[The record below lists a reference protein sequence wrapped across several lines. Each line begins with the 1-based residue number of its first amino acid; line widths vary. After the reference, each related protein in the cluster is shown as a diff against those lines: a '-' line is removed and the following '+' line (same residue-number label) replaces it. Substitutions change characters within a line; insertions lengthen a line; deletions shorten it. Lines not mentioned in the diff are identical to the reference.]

1 MKQILISI
9 LFFSISSASM
19 GQTIQPS
26 KEVKTRTTKNNEK
39 GIETPAK
46 PISESNT
53 IQITRPIDKVR
64 VKKLP
69 IRKEVEISKSL
80 KND

>member
-1 MKQILISI
+1 
-9 LFFSISSASM
+9 M
-19 GQTIQPS
+19 GQTIQSS

-69 IRKEVEISKSL
+69 IRKEVEISEPI

>member
-1 MKQILISI
+1 MKHVFISI
-9 LFFSISSASM
+9 LFFSIASLSI

-26 KEVKTRTTKNNEK
+26 KEVKTKTTPKDEK
-39 GIETPAK
+39 GIDTSAK

-53 IQITRPIDKVR
+53 IQTTRPIDKVR

-69 IRKEVEISKSL
+69 IRKEVEIVKPL

>member
-1 MKQILISI
+1 MKQVLISI
-9 LFFSISSASM
+9 LFFSIANSSI

-26 KEVKTRTTKNNEK
+26 KELKTKITRQDEK

-46 PISESNT
+46 PINKSNT
-53 IQITRPIDKVR
+53 IQMSRPIDKVR

>member
-1 MKQILISI
+1 MKQVLISI
-9 LFFSISSASM
+9 LFFSTASSSI

-26 KEVKTRTTKNNEK
+26 KELKTKITRQDEN

-46 PISESNT
+46 PISKSNT
-53 IQITRPIDKVR
+53 IQMTRPIDKVR

>member
-1 MKQILISI
+1 MKQVLISI
-9 LFFSISSASM
+9 LFFSIASSSI

-26 KEVKTRTTKNNEK
+26 KELKTKITRQDEK

-46 PISESNT
+46 PINKSNT
-53 IQITRPIDKVR
+53 IEMSRPIDKVR

-69 IRKEVEISKSL
+69 IRKEVEISKPL

>member
-1 MKQILISI
+1 MKQVLISI
-9 LFFSISSASM
+9 LFFSIASSSI

-26 KEVKTRTTKNNEK
+26 KELKTKITRQDEN

-46 PISESNT
+46 PISKSNT
-53 IQITRPIDKVR
+53 IQMTRPIDKVR

>member
-1 MKQILISI
+1 MKQVLISI
-9 LFFSISSASM
+9 LFFCVASSSI

-26 KEVKTRTTKNNEK
+26 KEVKTKTTPKDEK
-39 GIETPAK
+39 GLETPAK

-53 IQITRPIDKVR
+53 IQMTRPIDKVR

-69 IRKEVEISKSL
+69 IRKEVEISKPL

>member
-1 MKQILISI
+1 
-9 LFFSISSASM
+9 M
-19 GQTIQPS
+19 GQTIQSS